1 MNIQVEPSQRQI
13 RFSEVIRKIICDAF
27 TKNYILNDEIDLG
40 SITVSFVNVSKDL
53 KFASVYVMPLGGY
66 KKEETLVLLN
76 ENKFFFQKFISK
88 EKLKIK
94 YIPKIKFYLD
104 DTYEEAQ
111 KIQKLFLNKKVIRDL
126 KKWIIMVIGLMYIN
140 PRT

>member
-1 MNIQVEPSQRQI
+1 MNTKDEPSQRQI
-13 RFSEVIRKIICDAF
+13 RFSEVIRKIVSEANN
-27 TKNYILNDEIDLG
+27 KNYILSDEIDLG
-40 SITVSFVNVSKDL
+40 SITVSFVKVSKDL
-53 KFASVYVMPLGGY
+53 KLASVYIMPLGGY

-76 ENKFFFQKFISK
+76 ENKFFFQKFISR

-94 YIPKIKFYLD
+94 FIPKIKFYLD

-111 KIQKLFLNKKVIRDL
+111 KIQKLFLHKRVIRDL

-140 PRT
+140 LKI

>member
-1 MNIQVEPSQRQI
+1 MN
-13 RFSEVIRKIICDAF
+13 
-27 TKNYILNDEIDLG
+27 NEIELG
-40 SITVSFVNVSKDL
+40 SATVSFVNLSKDL
-53 KFASVYVMPLGGY
+53 RIASVYVMPLGGHN
-66 KKEETLVLLN
+66 KKNFLDLMN
-76 ENKFFFQKFISK
+76 ENRHFFQKAILK

-126 KKWIIMVIGLMYIN
+126 KK
-140 PRT
+140 

>member
-76 ENKFFFQKFISK
+76 ENKFFFQKFISR

-126 KKWIIMVIGLMYIN
+126 KK
-140 PRT
+140 

>member
-1 MNIQVEPSQRQI
+1 MNTNSEPSQRQI
-13 RFSEVIRKIICDAF
+13 RFSEVIRKIICEAIN
-27 TKNYILNDEIDLG
+27 KNYILNNKIDLG
-40 SITVSFVNVSKDL
+40 SVTVSFVKVSKDL
-53 KFASVYVMPLGGY
+53 KFASIYIMPLGGY
-66 KKEETLVLLN
+66 KKEETLELLN
-76 ENKFFFQKFISK
+76 QNKFFFQKFISR

-126 KKWIIMVIGLMYIN
+126 KK
-140 PRT
+140 